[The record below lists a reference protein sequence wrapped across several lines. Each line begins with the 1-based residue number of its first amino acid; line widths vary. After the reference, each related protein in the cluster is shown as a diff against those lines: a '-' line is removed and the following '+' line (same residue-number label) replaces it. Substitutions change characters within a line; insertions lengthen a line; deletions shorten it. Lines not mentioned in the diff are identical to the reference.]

1 MYTRKHHPTRSPADD
16 GFLCKHCRAIVSPAG
31 FPSGVRNRNHCPYCL
46 WSRHLDLQA
55 AGDRLSA
62 CKSPMEPIGLTVKA
76 TRKKYG
82 PGRGELMLVH
92 ACIECGKVSI
102 NRIAADDHPGTIL
115 AVFEGSSRLDASTRT
130 RLEAGG
136 IRALTS
142 LDGEVVQAQLFGQGS
157 GLAKALFT
165 SGLAA
170 PRPLSSVE
178 DS

>member
-1 MYTRKHHPTRSPADD
+1 MYTRKHCPARSPADD
-16 GFLCKHCRAIVSPAG
+16 GFLCKHCRAFVSLAG
-31 FPSGVRNRNHCPYCL
+31 FLSGVCNRNHCPYCL
-46 WSRHLDLQA
+46 WSRHLDLYA

-82 PGRGELMLVH
+82 SSRGELMLVH

-142 LDGEVVQAQLFGQGS
+142 LEGDIVQAQLFGQGS
-157 GLAKALFT
+157 GRTDSSFAT
-165 SGLAA
+165 GLAA
-170 PRPLSSVE
+170 IPAAFA
-178 DS
+178 D